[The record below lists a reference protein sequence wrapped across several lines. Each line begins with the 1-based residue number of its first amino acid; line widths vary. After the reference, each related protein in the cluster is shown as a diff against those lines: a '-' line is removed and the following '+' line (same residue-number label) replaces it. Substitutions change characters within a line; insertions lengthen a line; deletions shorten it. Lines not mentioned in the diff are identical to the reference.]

1 MAAQWCHCASF
12 LSPAIADTLTR
23 RCQSHYNEVLYSPW
37 YNGDVS
43 QCHINSAL
51 MTPNG
56 ELNRAPLTL
65 LSYFSLSRY
74 SCPSVC
80 PSPDCPVC
88 SGNLC
93 GEIRPHDRGLLQEGR
108 TSSSLY
114 VFRSIYSLIS
124 FSYSPQLW
132 FTPFVSAAS
141 RGRWTAVYAGDPG
154 HSRNSKTWLCLHTFD
169 HEMCL
174 TESLTTCLSVFR
186 SSSQQWETCIWRMA
200 RALLWFTPSRL
211 SPPSTTFKTS
221 ESRSSE

>member
-1 MAAQWCHCASF
+1 MFAALGLAWLECSSADSCVNGCTVMSLCF
-12 LSPAIADTLTR
+12 VFVPAITDTLTR

-108 TSSSLY
+108 TSSSSH

-124 FSYSPQLW
+124 FSNPQLW

-174 TESLTTCLSVFR
+174 TESWPPVCLSV
-186 SSSQQWETCIWRMA
+186 C
-200 RALLWFTPSRL
+200 L
-211 SPPSTTFKTS
+211 
-221 ESRSSE
+221 